1 MDNKLTFHEP
11 LYEEAAKLAEIYAL
25 RNNKTCDS
33 TVLDTY
39 IWKNQYNTQIYLE
52 DDAALVLL
60 KDDKGYFAAM
70 PYCREEDLPK
80 YFEML
85 MTYFHEELKSPL
97 RIDLAD
103 EDALRVLGL
112 SGNPS
117 FTVEEETD
125 FRDYIYDAE
134 ELRTL
139 PGKKYQK
146 KRNLI
151 NKFMKEYEGR
161 WEYKTLC
168 CVDEYFLEIFMDKWV
183 DKRLAEGVDSRDTLL
198 VEQAG
203 VIDILRN
210 CDKVTF
216 RVGGIFID
224 EMLEAFT
231 IGSYNKKEQMAVIS
245 IEKGNSEIPGIYQV
259 INQQFLLNS
268 YEDAKY
274 VNREDDMGI
283 EGLRQAKESYNPIG
297 YARKYRVYEKAISKS
312 SDVRTAC

>member
-1 MDNKLTFHEP
+1 MEKELIFHKP
-11 LYEEAAKLAEIYAL
+11 LFEEAAKLSEIYAL

-39 IWKNQYNTQIYLE
+39 IWQNLYNTQVYME
-52 DDAALVLL
+52 EDAALILM
-60 KDDKGYFAAM
+60 KDEKGYFAAM
-70 PYCREEDLPK
+70 PYCREEELPI
-80 YFEML
+80 YFQAL
-85 MTYFHEELKSPL
+85 RDYFHEELKSPL

-103 EDALRVLGL
+103 ENAMTVLGL
-112 SGNPS
+112 FDNDD
-117 FTVEEETD
+117 FEVEEESD
-125 FRDYIYDAE
+125 LKDYLYDAE

-151 NKFMKEYEGR
+151 NKFTKEYEGR

-168 CVDEYFLEIFMDKWV
+168 CVDEYFLEEFMKKWV
-183 DKRLAEGVDSRDTLL
+183 DHRLSEGVESRDTLIL
-198 VEQAG
+198 EKEG
-203 VIDILRN
+203 VINILRN

-216 RVGGIFID
+216 RVGGLFID
-224 EMLEAFT
+224 EELEAFT
-231 IGSYNKKEQMAVIS
+231 IGSYNCREKMAVIS

-268 YEDAKY
+268 YEDAIL

-297 YARKYRVYEKAISKS
+297 YARKFKVREKKI
-312 SDVRTAC
+312 

>member
-1 MDNKLTFHEP
+1 MDKKLEFHRPSFES
-11 LYEEAAKLAEIYAL
+11 AAELARIYAL
-25 RNNKTCDS
+25 RDNKTCDS

-39 IWKNQYNTQIYLE
+39 IWQNMYNTQIYIE
-52 DDAALVLL
+52 DEAALILM

-70 PYCREEDLPK
+70 PYCREDKLPE
-80 YFEML
+80 YFEL
-85 MTYFHEELKSPL
+85 LRNYFKEELHSPL

-103 EDALRVLGL
+103 EEALRVLGL
-112 SGNPS
+112 FENPE
-117 FTVEEETD
+117 FLVEEEQD
-125 FRDYIYDAE
+125 LKDYLYDAE

-139 PGKKYQK
+139 PGKKFQK

-168 CVDEYFLEIFMDKWV
+168 CVDEYFLELFMKKWV
-183 DKRLAEGVDSRDTLL
+183 EIRLSEDPESKETLIL
-198 VEQAG
+198 EKDG
-203 VIDILRN
+203 VIEILRN

-224 EMLEAFT
+224 EQLEAFT
-231 IGSYNKKEQMAVIS
+231 IGSYNSREHMAVIS
-245 IEKGNSEIPGIYQV
+245 IEKGNSNIPGIYQV

-268 YEDAKY
+268 YEDATV

-283 EGLRQAKESYNPIG
+283 EGLRHAKESYNPIG
-297 YARKYRVYEKAISKS
+297 YARKYRVCEKVI
-312 SDVRTAC
+312 

>member
-1 MDNKLTFHEP
+1 MYKKPEFHKP
-11 LYEEAAKLAEIYAL
+11 LFEESAKLAGIYAL
-25 RNNKTCDS
+25 RSNKTCDS

-39 IWKNQYNTQIYLE
+39 IWKDLYNTDIYIE
-52 DDAALVLL
+52 DEAALILM

-70 PYCREEDLPK
+70 PYCREGELPR

-85 MTYFHEELKSPL
+85 RAYFNEELHSPL

-112 SGNPS
+112 FDNQD
-117 FTVEEETD
+117 FIVEEEND
-125 FRDYIYDAE
+125 LKDYLYDAE

-151 NKFMKEYEGR
+151 NKFMKEYDGR
-161 WEYKTLC
+161 WQYKTMC
-168 CVDEYFLEIFMDKWV
+168 CVDEYFLEEFLKKWV
-183 DKRLAEGVDSRDTLL
+183 DAKMEEGVDSKDTLL
-198 VEQAG
+198 MEKNG
-203 VIDILRN
+203 VIDVLRN

-224 EMLEAFT
+224 EALEAFT
-231 IGSYNKKEQMAVIS
+231 IGSYNTREKMAVIS
-245 IEKGNSEIPGIYQV
+245 IEKGNSNIPGIYQV

-268 YEDAKY
+268 YEDAIV

-297 YARKYRVYEKAISKS
+297 YARKYRVCEKR
-312 SDVRTAC
+312 V

>member
-1 MDNKLTFHEP
+1 MDKRLEFHRP
-11 LYEEAAKLAEIYAL
+11 IFEESAELAGIYAL
-25 RNNKTCDS
+25 RDNKTCDS
-33 TVLDTY
+33 TVLDTF
-39 IWKNQYNTQIYLE
+39 IWKDMYNTQIHIE
-52 DDAALVLL
+52 EDAALILM
-60 KDDKGYFAAM
+60 KDEKGYFAAM
-70 PYCREEDLPK
+70 PYCREEELPK
-80 YFEML
+80 YFDML
-85 MTYFHEELKSPL
+85 RTYFNEELKSPL

-103 EDALRVLGL
+103 EEAINALGL
-112 SGNPS
+112 FDNPD
-117 FTVEEETD
+117 FVVEEEFD
-125 FRDYIYDAE
+125 LKDYLYDAE

-161 WEYKTLC
+161 WQYKTLC
-168 CVDEYFLEIFMDKWV
+168 CVDEYFLEEFMKKWV
-183 DKRLAEGVDSRDTLL
+183 DIRLAEGVDSKDTLIL
-198 VEQAG
+198 EKDG

-224 EMLEAFT
+224 EQLEAFT
-231 IGSYNKKEQMAVIS
+231 IGSYNKREQMAVIS

-268 YEDAKY
+268 YEDARL

-297 YARKYRVYEKAISKS
+297 YARKFRVCEKA
-312 SDVRTAC
+312 V